1 MGLCSGSGRFN
12 KACLSTNTFPD
23 QSANPV
29 KPDDLSHILNHLGE
43 DREAGF
49 NAVVPPI
56 AQSGNFSYPTVD
68 ALRNAMRNEFDVPL
82 YTRGVNPTVA
92 TVRKKLAALEHAED
106 ALLFSSGSAAIAA
119 GVMSFVKAG
128 DHIVCVKKPYSWTTK
143 LLSELLV
150 RFNVSTTYVDGTDA
164 ENFRK
169 AITPETRLFI
179 LESPNS
185 ITFELQDLRAVAA
198 IAKAHGILTLCD
210 NSYNSPLFQ
219 NPIDLGIDLVAH
231 SGTKYLNGH
240 SDVVCGVLA
249 GSKEHIRQV
258 MAKEF
263 MTLGAAPSPDDA
275 WLLMRG
281 LRTLELR
288 VHRSA
293 DSAERVANFLEAHPK
308 ISQVNWPFLKSFPQ
322 EPLAR
327 KQMKRCAGLMSIR
340 VKAADMA
347 GVERFCNGLQRFLM
361 AVSWGGYESLQ
372 FPTVAAMGPSMSN
385 SELPWD
391 LVRIYV
397 GLEDPEALIADLE
410 QALALV

>member
-1 MGLCSGSGRFN
+1 L
-12 KACLSTNTFPD
+12 
-23 QSANPV
+23 
-29 KPDDLSHILNHLGE
+29 KPDDLSYILNHLGE
-43 DREAGF
+43 DREAGY

-56 AQSGNFSYPTVD
+56 AQSGNFTYPTVE

-92 TVRKKLAALEHAED
+92 IVRKKLAALEHAED

-185 ITFELQDLRAVAA
+185 ITFELQDLSAVAA

-263 MTLGAAPSPDDA
+263 MTLGAAPSPHDA

-308 ISQVNWPFLKSFPQ
+308 VSQVNWPFLKSFPQ

-340 VKAADMA
+340 VKAADIA
-347 GVERFCNGLQRFLM
+347 GVERFCNGLQRFLL

-372 FPTVAAMGPSMSN
+372 FPTAAVIGPGMPQG
-385 SELPWD
+385 ELPWD

-410 QALALV
+410 QALDLV

>member
-1 MGLCSGSGRFN
+1 M
-12 KACLSTNTFPD
+12 
-23 QSANPV
+23 

-128 DHIVCVKKPYSWTTK
+128 DHIVCVKKPYSWTSK

-150 RFNVSTTYVDGTDA
+150 RFNVTTTYVDGTDA
-164 ENFRK
+164 ENFRR

-185 ITFELQDLRAVAA
+185 ITFELQDLAAVAA

-210 NSYNSPLFQ
+210 NSYSSPLFQ

-240 SDVVCGVLA
+240 SDVICGVLA

-258 MAKEF
+258 MSKEF
-263 MTLGAAPSPDDA
+263 MTLGAAPSPHDA

-308 ISQVNWPFLKSFPQ
+308 VSQVNWPFLKSFPQ
-322 EPLAR
+322 EQLAR

-340 VKAADMA
+340 VKADDMA
-347 GVERFCNGLQRFLM
+347 GVERFCNGLQRFLL

-372 FPTVAAMGPSMSN
+372 FPTAAVIGQDMPQG
-385 SELPWD
+385 ELPWD

>member
-1 MGLCSGSGRFN
+1 
-12 KACLSTNTFPD
+12 ASTL
-23 QSANPV
+23 
-29 KPDDLSHILNHLGE
+29 KPDDLSYILNHLGE
-43 DREAGF
+43 DREAGY

-56 AQSGNFSYPTVD
+56 AQSGNFTYPTVE

-92 TVRKKLAALEHAED
+92 IVRKKLAALEHAED

-185 ITFELQDLRAVAA
+185 IIFELQDLSAVAA

-263 MTLGAAPSPDDA
+263 MTLGAAPSPHDA

-308 ISQVNWPFLKSFPQ
+308 VSQVNWPFLKSFPQ

-340 VKAADMA
+340 VKAADIA
-347 GVERFCNGLQRFLM
+347 GVERFCNGLQRFLL

-372 FPTVAAMGPSMSN
+372 FPTAAVIGPGMPQG
-385 SELPWD
+385 ELPWD